1 MKKILSVL
9 LCMLLIIGVM
19 PVSSFAAETDFDL
32 YYTYSDI
39 QVNKTS
45 ADQRYGS
52 NNNHISQ
59 QQLPSLN
66 GGRAV
71 YLAKNE
77 LEGFQ
82 AVFFEKGE
90 GRTLDIEFTP
100 FVNAQGEELEC
111 KVYNELFISSKGLT
125 DHKLADILVPYN
137 NEGVQTVTNENN
149 VFFLELHSKKDQTA
163 GNYVSTVTIKD
174 ENGVLGTQKIT
185 AVVWNFA
192 LPEGHLSTYLVGN
205 YNSGS
210 GYYTT
215 SGFLRLAGIRFDKNG
230 NVVAEDKERAE
241 EILEAYDEFF
251 LENGL
256 TPYEIPAYLIEKDA
270 KEAQLKMADP
280 RRSMFMVPVVSFAT
294 SAGKFTNAS
303 TINSINSY
311 KSVVSGNKYLED
323 KAFFYPADE
332 QNWANEA
339 AAAGYLSKI
348 DAIKNIW
355 GDDYHAIAPFN
366 SITAP
371 SYAFD
376 VLKSTTDIL
385 CPNQG
390 CVSSTNTTTDN
401 ESKRTLRAELGSDEW
416 HKTLRYQGDTWQ
428 GNTYIWSWNR
438 STRGVFT
445 RVLQWQA
452 SALDSDGML
461 HWNGLYVPNN
471 ADGTPYDVVKE
482 GAMFGRQGITTGG
495 GDGIFVYSGVSAGV
509 DATTPLASLR
519 LKHIQSGMD
528 DYDYLSMVKEFLGE
542 EAYTEYMNKFLR
554 NYKEAGTDQIWY
566 CERNEGNG
574 WDGDWITWEVT
585 TLNSARI
592 AMGNALSAANT
603 EHAYGEWE
611 IAVGCDDT
619 HNGLEIRTCAD
630 CGAQE
635 SRELNA
641 CESDGHNYETT
652 TIPATCTTDGSVTEK
667 CTRCGDTKVTVVNA
681 TGHKNTITVK
691 EVPATCTTDGTSSGV
706 YCNDCKTYISGHE
719 VIKAT
724 GHKSDSGVVTKTASC
739 TATGVK
745 TYSCTVCKSV
755 LKTETIA
762 KRAHTEVA
770 IPAVA
775 ATCTETGLTEGK
787 KCSVCGTVLTAQKT
801 VAKSAHSDNDS
812 DGICD
817 KCGTIITPAVDP
829 KPCSC
834 NCHKTGFMG
843 FIWKIVNFFNRIFK
857 TNPVCECGVKH
868 Y

>member
-59 QQLPSLN
+59 QQIPSLN

-111 KVYNELFISSKGLT
+111 KVYNEYFLTPKGIT
-125 DHKLADILVPYN
+125 SYKLADALVPYS
-137 NEGVQTVTNENN
+137 NEGVQTTANENS
-149 VFFLELHSKKDQTA
+149 VFFFELKSTKNQTP
-163 GNYVSTVTIKD
+163 GNYVSTITLKD
-174 ENGVLGTQKIT
+174 ENGVLSTQKVT

-205 YNSGS
+205 YNTAS

-215 SGFLRLAGIRFDKNG
+215 SGFLRLAGIRFENG
-230 NVVAEDKERAE
+230 QIVEEDKERAE

-256 TPYEIPAYLIEKDA
+256 TPYEIPAYLFENDA
-270 KEAQLKMADP
+270 KAAELKMADP
-280 RRSMFMVPVVSFAT
+280 RRSMFMVPILSYNLSNGSF
-294 SAGKFTNAS
+294 GAS
-303 TINSINSY
+303 TAATISDY
-311 KSVVSGNKYLED
+311 KSVVKGNKYIEN

-332 QNWANEA
+332 PKWQNDADA
-339 AAAGYLSKI
+339 SDYLAKI
-348 DAIKNIW
+348 NAIKNTW
-355 GDDYHAIAPFN
+355 GEDYHAMVPFY
-366 SITAP
+366 SSSS
-371 SYAFD
+371 SYAFN
-376 VLKSTTDIL
+376 LIKQTTDIL

-390 CVSSTNTTTDN
+390 VVSNTNSSNDN
-401 ESKRTLRAELGSDEW
+401 DFKRELRAELGSDTW
-416 HKTLRYQGDTWQ
+416 NKTLRYQSDTWQ
-428 GNTYIWSWNR
+428 GNTYLYNYAR
-438 STRGVFT
+438 STKGVFV
-445 RVLQWQA
+445 RVLSWQA
-452 SALDSDGML
+452 SALKSDGML
-461 HWNGLYVPNN
+461 HWNGLYVPDN
-471 ADGTPYDVVKE
+471 ADGTPYDVFE
-482 GAMFGRQGITTGG
+482 TGELIQGGPSTGG
-495 GDGIFVYSGVSAGV
+495 GDGIYVYSGVSLGV
-509 DATTPLASLR
+509 DATTPVASLR
-519 LKHIQSGMD
+519 LKQIKSGMD
-528 DYDYLSMVKEFLGE
+528 DYDYLSMVREFLGE

-652 TIPATCTTDGSVTEK
+652 TIPATCTTDGSLTEK
-667 CTRCGDTKVTVVNA
+667 CTRCGDTKVTVINA

-691 EVPATCTTDGTSSGV
+691 EVPATCTSDGTSSGV

-724 GHKSDSGVVTKTASC
+724 GHKSDSGVVTKAASC

-762 KRAHTEVA
+762 KKAHTEIT